1 LEKGSRKLENKIRTM
16 ELKSIVSISKLSAKD
31 LFRKLSVVKNFE
43 KIMPNNISKF
53 DVLSSDSFIFG
64 IKGMPTFQLKIIE
77 KIESEKIILKSL
89 KSKIDFYLEGYIKE
103 VNDKNTQFHIEF
115 KGQLNPMMEI
125 MVKTPLQTFIND
137 LSKNIANLN

>member
-1 LEKGSRKLENKIRTM
+1 MEKGSRKLENKIRTM
-16 ELKSIVSISKLSAKD
+16 ELKSIVSNSELSAKD

-89 KSKIDFYLEGYIKE
+89 ESKIDFYLEGHIKE
-103 VNDKNTQFHIEF
+103 VNDKITQFHIEF

>member
-1 LEKGSRKLENKIRTM
+1 MIYLLDK
-16 ELKSIVSISKLSAKD
+16 KSI
-31 LFRKLSVVKNFE
+31 
-43 KIMPNNISKF
+43 
-53 DVLSSDSFIFG
+53 
-64 IKGMPTFQLKIIE
+64 IKRINGLKV
-77 KIESEKIILKSL
+77 
-89 KSKIDFYLEGYIKE
+89 KE

>member
-1 LEKGSRKLENKIRTM
+1 M
-16 ELKSIVSISKLSAKD
+16 
-31 LFRKLSVVKNFE
+31 
-43 KIMPNNISKF
+43 
-53 DVLSSDSFIFG
+53 SSDSCIFG
-64 IKGMPTFQLKIIE
+64 IKGMPIFQLKIIE

-89 KSKIDFYLEGYIKE
+89 ESKIDFYLEGHIKE
-103 VNDKNTQFHIEF
+103 VNAKITQFHIEF

>member
-1 LEKGSRKLENKIRTM
+1 LENKIRTM

-53 DVLSSDSFIFG
+53 DVLNSDSFIFG

-89 KSKIDFYLEGYIKE
+89 ESKIDFYLEGNIKE
-103 VNDKNTQFHIEF
+103 LNDKNTQFYIEF

-137 LSKNIANLN
+137 LSKNIVNLK